1 MNQQTS
7 DRKPVAVITGGG
19 SGIGLALAESWAS
32 SGWQIVIMDAN
43 QTNLDEAIDTIGGD
57 HLRTVLVDVTDSE
70 QVSLAFNSIRHTE
83 GALDVLVN
91 SAGIAIPA
99 ASSTVAVEDF
109 SKVIDINLIGTM
121 RCSQAAFELLRESNR
136 AAIVNIGS
144 VASHAGMPGRASYT
158 ASKAGVAG
166 LTRTLA
172 TEWAEHGIRVNAVGP
187 GYVRTALT
195 DRQIQAGTLN
205 VEPLEKRTPMGRLAE
220 PGEIASVIDF
230 LASPAAS
237 YVTGH
242 LLMADGGMTIAG
254 NWYS

>member
-7 DRKPVAVITGGG
+7 DRRPVAAITGGG
-19 SGIGLALAESWAS
+19 SGIGLALATSWVSA
-32 SGWQIVIMDAN
+32 GWHVVIMDAS
-43 QTNLDEAIDTIGGD
+43 QSNLDEAIQTIGSD
-57 HLRTVLVDVTDSE
+57 QLRTVLVDVTDSA
-70 QVSLAFNSIRHTE
+70 QVSSAFDSIRLTE
-83 GALDVLVN
+83 GSLDALVN

-99 ASSTVAVEDF
+99 ASSTVEVEDF

-121 RCSQAAFELLRESNR
+121 RCSQAAFKLLCESDR
-136 AAIVNIGS
+136 AAIINIGS
-144 VASHAGMPGRASYT
+144 VASLAGMPKRASYT

-172 TEWAEHGIRVNAVGP
+172 TEWAENGIRVNAVGP

-220 PGEIASVIDF
+220 PEEIASVIDF